1 MKQRSIIDRISQNKA
16 DLKDSI
22 PPYYRSKHRN
32 YREIMIISDNQ
43 Y

>member
-22 PPYYRSKHRN
+22 SPYYRSIVT
-32 YREIMIISDNQ
+32 REKL
-43 Y
+43 